1 MQMFTDKFTYHPDGY
16 LIHKFGRRS
25 GKKAGSYDKSC
36 GYWRV
41 KVGSKSYLA
50 HRVIYLIH
58 YPNYVG
64 DLDHINR
71 NKLDNRV
78 ENLRPCNRPENVVN
92 SRMRSDN
99 TVGYKGVSF
108 HKATG
113 KYQAQT
119 MHFGKRI
126 HIGLFSTP
134 EEAAKAYDKKAQEVF
149 GDFATLNFGNSLER
163 KHDGI

>member
-1 MQMFTDKFTYHPDGY
+1 MQMFTDKFTYHPEGY
-16 LIHKFGRRS
+16 LVHRYGRCA
-25 GKKAGSYDKSC
+25 GKKAGGYDKSC

-41 KVGSKSYLA
+41 KVSNKSYLV
-50 HRVIYLIH
+50 HRVIYLMH
-58 YPNYVG
+58 YPDHVG

-71 NKLDNRV
+71 DKLDNRV
-78 ENLRPCNRPENVVN
+78 ENLRPCNRPQNVVN

-99 TVGYKGVSF
+99 TTGYKGVVF

-126 HIGLFSTP
+126 
-134 EEAAKAYDKKAQEVF
+134 
-149 GDFATLNFGNSLER
+149 TLACLRHQNKLR
-163 KHDGI
+163 